1 MHKFGGWSNAPCASR
16 SLREGYDA
24 DDYLRRH
31 IDFVLT
37 PGQHRAQIKVAY
49 TFLTTGFRDR
59 RDYRVGVKASNLAS
73 LAGNSPATC
82 SRTNADSTMGDNS
95 HRSST
100 REGNSQARSSTIGD
114 NIRRCR
120 RVESCGFG
128 RSCRTEKG
136 RAAVYQSLPHR
147 LGRKVEYSAKRLATK
162 ESVAFS

>member
-49 TFLTTGFRDR
+49 TSDHRFSRSKRLSRGR
-59 RDYRVGVKASNLAS
+59 KASNLTS

-120 RVESCGFG
+120 RVESCSFG

-147 LGRKVEYSAKRLATK
+147 LGRKVECSAKGLATK